1 MKKLFKNGIWPFIE
15 EFENKL
21 KSFIAINKGS
31 YDRVYGLFQPFNIDI
46 LLYPLLEVY
55 DSCIFT
61 INKEIIFSK
70 EFDSPFCCIKE
81 EDIDNKNKKLSLAS
95 IFGEPYKSNLIF
107 CEKCKTQPIDY
118 YIEEHFLKLERMQY
132 IHIIW

>member
-61 INKEIIFSK
+61 INKE
-70 EFDSPFCCIKE
+70 
-81 EDIDNKNKKLSLAS
+81 
-95 IFGEPYKSNLIF
+95 
-107 CEKCKTQPIDY
+107 
-118 YIEEHFLKLERMQY
+118 
-132 IHIIW
+132 